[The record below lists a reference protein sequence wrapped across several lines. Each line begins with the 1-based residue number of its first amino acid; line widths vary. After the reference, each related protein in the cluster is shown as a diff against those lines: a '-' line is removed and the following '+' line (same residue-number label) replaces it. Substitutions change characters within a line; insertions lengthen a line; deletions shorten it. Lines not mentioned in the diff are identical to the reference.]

1 MTAGRASGLR
11 TTIATP
17 EGKRRYVRALF
28 ATIADRY
35 DFITR
40 FLSFG
45 QDRRWKRRLVR
56 LASITP
62 ADRVLDLAC
71 GTGDILFAAMRQH
84 PRRAVGI
91 DLTHRMLV
99 LANARGRSELAR
111 RRSNPAR
118 GRSDLYGPTVTVIGG
133 DMLVL
138 PLKAQSFDVVTV
150 GYGLRN
156 VPHLHEAVR
165 EIHRVLT
172 RGGRLL
178 SLDFNRPSNAVVR
191 SVYLAYLTVIGSALG
206 LALHRDPDTYR
217 YIPES
222 IRNYPGAIGIARMLE
237 AEGFGDVR
245 IVPVLFGLMTI
256 HVARKI

>member
-1 MTAGRASGLR
+1 MTAGRAGGLR

-17 EGKRRYVRALF
+17 DGKRRYVRALF

-56 LASITP
+56 LANITP
-62 ADRVLDLAC
+62 TDRVLDLAC
-71 GTGDILFAAMRQH
+71 GTGDILIEAMRRH
-84 PRRAVGI
+84 PRRAVGV
-91 DLTHRMLV
+91 DLTHRMIQLALV
-99 LANARGRSELAR
+99 NSQRPTAVARPRPANS
-111 RRSNPAR
+111 P
-118 GRSDLYGPTVTVIGG
+118 VFVVG
-133 DMLVL
+133 DMLAL
-138 PLKAQSFDVVTV
+138 PLRSGDFDVVTT

-156 VPHLHEAVR
+156 VPQLHEAVR

-178 SLDFNRPSNAVVR
+178 SLDFNRPSNAVIR
-191 SVYLAYLTVIGSALG
+191 GVYLAYLTVVGSALG
-206 LALHRDPDTYR
+206 LVLHRDPDTYR

-222 IRNYPGAIGIARMLE
+222 IRNYPSAIGIARMLE
-237 AEGFGDVR
+237 AEGFGEVR
-245 IVPVLFGLMTI
+245 TVPVLFGLMTI
-256 HVARKI
+256 HIARKT